1 MKVTVVIPV
10 INEALSIARA
20 VELAWKAGADEVI
33 VVDGGSSDST
43 VEICQQT
50 RCRVITSPAGRGI
63 QLNAGAAEATGD
75 VLLFLHA
82 DNWLVENSIQQIK
95 SLDVNLDLLFGG
107 FHQRIEHPGR
117 IYRWI
122 ERGNA
127 WRIRWRGLVYGD
139 QAMFVSKSLFE
150 SAGGFRAIVLMED
163 LAFSQKL
170 KTRHSNQPSRPR
182 PQLLAGPTHVD
193 ARRWQAAGPIRQTL
207 RNWMLSTAYLFGADP
222 LRLAERYG
230 RHDDQHG

>member
-20 VELAWKAGADEVI
+20 VELAWKAGADEVN